1 MILIGEVTDN
11 RRSDWPYLIIIYT
24 NYTLIIY
31 TQSKYEFGSKKTNK
45 KTELK
50 FVNSNLF
57 YNIAMGIIETTKKIL
72 LTWYLSFIYPCFER
86 P

>member
-1 MILIGEVTDN
+1 M
-11 RRSDWPYLIIIYT
+11 
-24 NYTLIIY
+24 
-31 TQSKYEFGSKKTNK
+31 K
-45 KTELK
+45 LK

-57 YNIAMGIIETTKKIL
+57 YNIAMGIIETTKKIR

>member
-1 MILIGEVTDN
+1 MFIK
-11 RRSDWPYLIIIYT
+11 
-24 NYTLIIY
+24 
-31 TQSKYEFGSKKTNK
+31 SKYEFGSKKTNK

-57 YNIAMGIIETTKKIL
+57 NNIAMGIIETTKKIL
-72 LTWYLSFIYPCFER
+72 LTWYLSFIYPSFKR